1 MTLGEWDTPD
11 PATTTG
17 LGTQAAGAAPLVV
30 RIVTDAIADRLA
42 DIVVPV
48 VDDALATALADPGT
62 LDQLQAGTRA
72 AVAGLLAAPP
82 APPQL
87 YYRSVDEFVRALI
100 IPVFRRNVGPRAENR
115 WSAGW
120 WESAEAIMRLE
131 AMWRAWEA
139 LRNDPATG
147 ISHWLRDHADHH
159 MAVLLSPTGPFAR
172 SQDEAKTTD
181 PLPYTPPPDGLFPP
195 A

>member
-11 PATTTG
+11 PDTTTP
-17 LGTQAAGAAPLVV
+17 GTTTAGAAPLVA
-30 RIVTDAIADRLA
+30 RIVTDTITDRLA
-42 DIVVPV
+42 DIIVPT
-48 VDDALATALADPGT
+48 VDEALAAVLADPNT
-62 LDQLQAGTRA
+62 VDQIQAGARA
-72 AVAGLLAAPP
+72 AIHQLLAEPP
-82 APPQL
+82 PEPGL
-87 YYRSVDEFVRALI
+87 RYRSVDEFVRHLV
-100 IPVFRRNVGPRAENR
+100 IPVFRRNVGPRAEHR
-115 WSAGW
+115 WSARW

-147 ISHWLRDHADHH
+147 ISGWLRDHADHH
-159 MAVLLSPTGPFAR
+159 MTILLSPSGPFAR

-181 PLPYTPPPDGLFPP
+181 PLPYSPPPDGLFPP

>member
-1 MTLGEWDTPD
+1 MTLGEWDNTD
-11 PATTTG
+11 PAPTAVGATV
-17 LGTQAAGAAPLVV
+17 AGAAPLVAH
-30 RIVTDAIADRLA
+30 IVTDTITDRLA
-42 DIVVPV
+42 DTIRPV
-48 VDDALATALADPGT
+48 VDEALTQILADPNT
-62 LDQLQAGTRA
+62 IDQLHAGARA
-72 AVAGLLAAPP
+72 AINQLLAEPP
-82 APPQL
+82 PEPGL
-87 YYRSVDEFVRALI
+87 RYRTVDEFVRNLV

-115 WSAGW
+115 WSARW

-195 A
+195 N

>member
-11 PATTTG
+11 PDTTTP
-17 LGTQAAGAAPLVV
+17 GTTAAGAAPLVV
-30 RIVTDAIADRLA
+30 RIVTDTITDRLA

-48 VDDALATALADPGT
+48 VDEALTAVLADPST
-62 LDQLQAGTRA
+62 IDQLQAGTRA
-72 AVAGLLAAPP
+72 AINQLLAEPP
-82 APPQL
+82 PEPGL
-87 YYRSVDEFVRALI
+87 HYRSVDEFVRNLV
-100 IPVFRRNVGPRAENR
+100 IPVFRRNVGPRAEHR
-115 WSAGW
+115 WSARW

-139 LRNDPATG
+139 LRHDPATG

-159 MAVLLSPTGPFAR
+159 MTILLSPTGPFAR

>member
-11 PATTTG
+11 PAPTTP
-17 LGTQAAGAAPLVV
+17 GTTAAGAAPLVA
-30 RIVTDAIADRLA
+30 RIVTDAITDRLA

-48 VDDALATALADPGT
+48 VDEALADILADPNT
-62 LDQLQAGTRA
+62 VDQLQAGARA
-72 AVAGLLAAPP
+72 AINQLLAEPP
-82 APPQL
+82 PDPGL
-87 YYRSVDEFVRALI
+87 RYRSVDEFVRDLV
-100 IPVFRRNVGPRAENR
+100 IPVFRRNIGPRAEHR
-115 WSAGW
+115 WSARW
-120 WESAEAIMRLE
+120 WESAEAIMRLD

-139 LRNDPATG
+139 LRHDPATG
-147 ISHWLRDHADHH
+147 ISGWLRDHADHH
-159 MAVLLSPTGPFAR
+159 MTILLSPTGPFAR

>member
-11 PATTTG
+11 AATTTP
-17 LGTQAAGAAPLVV
+17 GTTAAGAAPLVV
-30 RIVTDAIADRLA
+30 RIVTDTITDRLA

-48 VDDALATALADPGT
+48 VDEALAAVLTDPT
-62 LDQLQAGTRA
+62 TVDQLAAGARA
-72 AVAGLLAAPP
+72 AVNQLLAEPP
-82 APPQL
+82 PPPQL
-87 YYRSVDEFVRALI
+87 YYRSVDEFVRHLV
-100 IPVFRRNVGPRAENR
+100 IPVFRRNVGPRAEAR
-115 WSAGW
+115 WSARW

-139 LRNDPATG
+139 LRHDPATG

-159 MAVLLSPTGPFAR
+159 MTILLSPTGPFAR

-195 A
+195 V

>member
-11 PATTTG
+11 PDTTTP
-17 LGTQAAGAAPLVV
+17 GTTAAGAAPLVV
-30 RIVTDAIADRLA
+30 RIVTDTITDRLA

-48 VDDALATALADPGT
+48 VDEALTAVLADPST
-62 LDQLQAGTRA
+62 IDQLQAGTRA
-72 AVAGLLAAPP
+72 AINQLLAEPP
-82 APPQL
+82 PEPGL
-87 YYRSVDEFVRALI
+87 HYRSVDEFVRNLV
-100 IPVFRRNVGPRAENR
+100 IPVFRRNVGPRAEHR
-115 WSAGW
+115 WSARW

-131 AMWRAWEA
+131 AMWRVWEN
-139 LRNDPATG
+139 LRHDPATG
-147 ISHWLRDHADHH
+147 ISGWLRDHADHH
-159 MAVLLSPTGPFAR
+159 MTILLSPTGPFAR